1 MGMKNIFA
9 LLFAAAS
16 IASAQTLDRVVAVV
30 GDEWILESELN
41 AQTQFYALANRID
54 PATPGLREQLLQ
66 NMISEKLILAK
77 AIEDSVTV
85 TEDEVTQQLDAVLQQ
100 RIAQAGSESKLE
112 EAYGMPLS
120 RIRREFR
127 DDMKK
132 NLLTQKLQ
140 QQRFGNSQIGRIEVE
155 EFYKTYK
162 DSLGEVP
169 EEVEL
174 GHIYVRPKFD
184 DAAKQAA
191 RKKLSALIDSLKAG
205 VAFNELAQ
213 RHSQDPGSA
222 SSGGDL
228 GFVRR
233 GLFVKEFESAVF
245 GLKENEMS
253 GIVETD
259 FGVHVIQ
266 LMERR
271 GDAVRA
277 RHILL
282 RIERTQ
288 VSDDTTIAFL
298 KSLRGQILAGAD
310 FAELATRYSED
321 KETQSIGGNLG
332 VLELQQLP
340 KDLQAVVTPMKAG
353 EISEPSKLT
362 FGSQYGYSIVWLKRR
377 IPAHKATLEQDYKRI
392 ETVASNYK
400 RQKEYAAWLDELK
413 KKIYWESRL

>member
-1 MGMKNIFA
+1 MKYIMVA
-9 LLFAAAS
+9 LFLAAS
-16 IASAQTLDRVVAVV
+16 LASAQTLDRVVAVV

-41 AQTQFYALANRID
+41 AQTQFYALGNRID
-54 PATPGLREQLLQ
+54 PATPGLREQMLQ
-66 NMISEKLILAK
+66 NMINEKLILAK

-140 QQRFGNSQIGRIEVE
+140 QQRFGSSQIGRVEVE

-174 GHIYVRPKFD
+174 AHIYVKPKFD
-184 DAAKQAA
+184 DAAKRAA
-191 RKKLSALIDSLKAG
+191 RKKLTALMDSLKAG
-205 VAFNELAQ
+205 VAFEELAK

-222 SSGGDL
+222 ASGGDL

-233 GLFVKEFESAVF
+233 GLFVKEFETAVF
-245 GLKENEMS
+245 ALKENELS

-266 LMERR
+266 LLERR
-271 GDAVRA
+271 GDAARA

-288 VSDDTTIAFL
+288 AGDDTTIALL
-298 KSLRGQILAGAD
+298 KSLREKILGGAN
-310 FAELATRYSED
+310 FAELAARYSED

-332 VLELQQLP
+332 VLEFQQLP
-340 KDLQAVVTPMKAG
+340 KDLQAIVQPMKAG

-362 FGSQYGYSIVWLKRR
+362 FGSQYGYSIVWVKRR
-377 IPAHKATLEQDYKRI
+377 IPAHRATLDQDYKRI